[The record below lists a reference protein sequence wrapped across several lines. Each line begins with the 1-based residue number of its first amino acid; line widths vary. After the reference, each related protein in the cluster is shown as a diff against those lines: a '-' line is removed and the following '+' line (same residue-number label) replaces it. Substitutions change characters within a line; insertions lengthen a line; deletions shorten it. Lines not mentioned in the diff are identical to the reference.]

1 VTEKQFERTV
11 EHLLALHARAE
22 ARMDRAEARMDR
34 ADARMDR
41 LDRQLQATANLV
53 RAGVKFVTKVAQ
65 NQRQTDLK
73 VNRWIRAMYDAGRNG
88 ARRRRRD
95 SIYDG
100 ETV

>member
-1 VTEKQFERTV
+1 MTEKQFERTV

-22 ARMDRAEARMDR
+22 
-34 ADARMDR
+34 ARMDR

-53 RAGVKFVTKVAQ
+53 RAGVKFVTKVAR

-88 ARRRRRD
+88 
-95 SIYDG
+95 G
-100 ETV
+100 

>member
-1 VTEKQFERTV
+1 MTEKQFERTV
-11 EHLLALHARAE
+11 EHLLALHA
-22 ARMDRAEARMDR
+22 RAEARMDR

-53 RAGVKFVTKVAQ
+53 RAGVKFVTKVAR

-88 ARRRRRD
+88 
-95 SIYDG
+95 G
-100 ETV
+100 

>member
-1 VTEKQFERTV
+1 VTEKQFEKTA

-22 ARMDRAEARMDR
+22 
-34 ADARMDR
+34 ARMDR

-53 RAGVKFVTKVAQ
+53 RAGVKFVTKVAR

-88 ARRRRRD
+88 
-95 SIYDG
+95 G
-100 ETV
+100 